1 MLFSVLLKPWPASI
15 EAHLNIRELLSTIL
29 TATET
34 YFNSVLE
41 EFRKREL
48 RSDDS
53 LTEAYRLFGILVQA
67 LTRFSALWCTCPLL
81 IAVALL
87 RWYSYRIATSLPLQQ
102 RACLIQ
108 ALKSCCHCCAS
119 CRTCSLSA
127 PFLSPCLT
135 ETNNKNNRP
144 TTPPF
149 WACQLQSEAT
159 AWRSLATLVI
169 SCGIKDHNAFRVLA
183 PALDDSPALAS
194 TKLSML
200 SDCLMSI
207 TEGPISSLVET
218 LLRLLE
224 VCHAFSFST
233 HSNIERATA
242 SVVRSLL
249 VSNHSNTQEFVQ
261 GMQVLSRFIQGPH
274 YLSRAVAFHAW
285 STIVTNSA
293 DVKSL
298 SLMIQEMVRK
308 LPPSLPPSSLP
319 ARPLQLTHSRV

>member
-1 MLFSVLLKPWPASI
+1 MSYVLSLCI
-15 EAHLNIRELLSTIL
+15 
-29 TATET
+29 
-34 YFNSVLE
+34 F
-41 EFRKREL
+41 L
-48 RSDDS
+48 R
-53 LTEAYRLFGILVQA
+53 
-67 LTRFSALWCTCPLL
+67 
-81 IAVALL
+81 
-87 RWYSYRIATSLPLQQ
+87 
-102 RACLIQ
+102 
-108 ALKSCCHCCAS
+108 
-119 CRTCSLSA
+119 
-127 PFLSPCLT
+127 LSPCLT

-149 WACQLQSEAT
+149 WACQLQAEAT

-261 GMQVLSRFIQGPH
+261 GMQVLSRFIRTISVVRWHFMPGARSSPTAQT
-274 YLSRAVAFHAW
+274 SRA
-285 STIVTNSA
+285 
-293 DVKSL
+293 
-298 SLMIQEMVRK
+298 
-308 LPPSLPPSSLP
+308 
-319 ARPLQLTHSRV
+319 SR